1 METEIY
7 TVTRLTREIKNL
19 LESQFPLVW
28 VEGEISNFRMPS
40 SGHFYFVLKDKKA
53 QIRAVM
59 FRHQN
64 QLLRFSPEDGMA
76 VICLGRLSLYEPRGE
91 YQIILERLEPMGQ
104 GALQLAFEQLLKKL
118 QEEGLFDESLKQPLP
133 FLPRRVVV
141 ITSPTGAALRDF
153 IHVMDRRYGAMD
165 ILIYPV
171 RVQGAEAAGEIAEG
185 LDRVNAEVDA
195 DVIVLTRGGGSLE
208 DLWPF
213 NEEVVA
219 RAIFRSRIPVLSAVG
234 HEIDFTISDF
244 VADKRA
250 PTPSVAAEILSPLKT
265 DLLAAIALHASL
277 LDRMLTN
284 RLGMMRER
292 LENLALRVADPRRM
306 ISEGRLRVDDFQER
320 LAFYQQSFLRAKEHS
335 LERAVQTLHGQRPL
349 EKIEW
354 CGDRLIDTY
363 RHLTFL
369 QDRLLERCRKDLQR
383 LSERLNGVNPLN
395 VLERGYSI
403 TTRLPQNTILLRAG
417 DVKSGDKVRV
427 RLHRGTIRCAVE
439 RVEES

>member
-1 METEIY
+1 MET
-7 TVTRLTREIKNL
+7 
-19 LESQFPLVW
+19 QFPLVW
-28 VEGEISNFRMPS
+28 VEGEISNFRVPS

-53 QIRAVM
+53 QIRGVM

-64 QLLRFSPEDGMA
+64 QLLRFRPEDGMA
-76 VICLGRLSLYEPRGE
+76 VVCLGRLTVYEPRGE

-104 GALQLAFEQLLKKL
+104 GALHLAFEQLLTKL
-118 QEEGLFDESLKQPLP
+118 QEEGLFEESLKKPLP
-133 FLPRRVVV
+133 FLPGRVVV

-153 IHVMDRRYGAMD
+153 IHVMDRRYGAME

-185 LDRVNAEVDA
+185 LDRVNAEIDA
-195 DVIVLTRGGGSLE
+195 DVIVVTRGGGSLE

-213 NEEVVA
+213 NEEIVA

-250 PTPSVAAEILSPLKT
+250 PTPSVAAEILSPLRT
-265 DLLAAIALHASL
+265 DLLATISSHTSALG
-277 LDRMLTN
+277 RMLTN
-284 RLGMMRER
+284 RLAMVRER
-292 LENLALRVADPRRM
+292 LENLELRVTDPRRM
-306 ISEGRLRVDDFQER
+306 ISEGWLRLDDFQER
-320 LAFYQQSFLRAKEHS
+320 LGYYQRSLLTAKSHG
-335 LERAVQTLHGQRPL
+335 LETAVHKLHGQRPHEKL
-349 EKIEW
+349 ERY
-354 CGDRLIDTY
+354 GDRLVDTH

-369 QDRLLERCRKDLQR
+369 QDRVLDRCRKDLQR

-403 TTRLPQNTILLRAG
+403 TTRLPQNTVLVRAE
-417 DVKSGDKVRV
+417 DVASGDKVRV
-427 RLHRGTIRCAVE
+427 RLRKGTIRCAVE
-439 RVEES
+439 QVEED